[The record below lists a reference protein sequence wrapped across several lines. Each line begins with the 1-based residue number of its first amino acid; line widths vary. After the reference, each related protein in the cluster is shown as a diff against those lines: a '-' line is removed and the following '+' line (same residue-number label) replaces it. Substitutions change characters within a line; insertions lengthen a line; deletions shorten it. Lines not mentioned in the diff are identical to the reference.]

1 MGNTGIIQMLTNM
14 LFNNSPED
22 KAPVKDLDYL
32 AIHYPYEYNTVCG
45 VYNILENDIDE
56 TEKCL
61 LFSQWLLFDP
71 VWMAERTKSDIIDTV
86 VDFYNTID
94 MDKLIELSKTFP
106 VYGFSDVSALVG
118 ILMVKIIDNPA
129 YQSSRL
135 LIS

>member
-1 MGNTGIIQMLTNM
+1 MKFIKILNKI
-14 LFNNSPED
+14 LFKNNHED

-71 VWMAERTKSDIIDTV
+71 VWMAERTNSEVIDVVVHYYNSVTLDDIKNMYKYV
-86 VDFYNTID
+86 PLHNTSEV
-94 MDKLIELSKTFP
+94 LGFVELMRGK
-106 VYGFSDVSALVG
+106 
-118 ILMVKIIDNPA
+118 
-129 YQSSRL
+129 
-135 LIS
+135 

>member
-1 MGNTGIIQMLTNM
+1 MKFIKILNKI
-14 LFNNSPED
+14 LFKNNHED

-32 AIHYPYEYNTVCG
+32 AIHYPYDYNTVRIASE
-45 VYNILENDIDE
+45 ILDNNIDE

-71 VWMAERTKSDIIDTV
+71 VWMAERTKSDIIDIV